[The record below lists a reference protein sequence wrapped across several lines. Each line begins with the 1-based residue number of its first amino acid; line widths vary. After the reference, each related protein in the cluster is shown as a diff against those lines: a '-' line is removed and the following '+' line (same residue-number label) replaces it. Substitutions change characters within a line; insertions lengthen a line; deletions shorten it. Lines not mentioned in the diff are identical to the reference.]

1 MSDFAVDGTQVGI
14 GIALLAALII
24 GGILFLRKQFADKSP
39 EDLSGKYT
47 GATGISP
54 LAIFNKYPEVDPFK
68 LNTPILLF
76 GIAASFTIIILAF
89 NWTTYDDEI
98 YIPDDA
104 LVFEDEI
111 EMEPPRTAEPPPPPP
126 PPPPSKIEEVPEE
139 EIEEEPP
146 PIMSTE
152 ALPEEIIQAPEPEP
166 AAPPPPPPPPP
177 PPKRKEIFKVVED
190 MPRFPG
196 CEDIS
201 NKAEREQC
209 AQKKM
214 LEFIYKNIKYPPIAR
229 ENGIEGMAVIQF
241 VVDENGQIKDP
252 KIVRDVAGG
261 CGTEAMRVV
270 ELMSDQVTW
279 VPGKQRGKAV
289 QVYFNLPV
297 RFKLE

>member
-111 EMEPPRTAEPPPPPP
+111 EMEPPRTAEPPP
-126 PPPPSKIEEVPEE
+126 
-139 EIEEEPP
+139 
-146 PIMSTE
+146 IMSTE

-252 KIVRDVAGG
+252 KIIRDVAGG